1 MNKMNVKPE
10 NSFDKSAPRK
20 SFALYV
26 SQSILAMIGF
36 SAYILADTYFV
47 ATGIGPMALAGLN
60 IALPIYSVIL
70 GTGMLL
76 SVGGSTLFAV
86 TKARGDYNLA
96 NKIFSFAVGV
106 SIIIGLIFLVAGRLF
121 AEDLAYLFGGDEET
135 VPYAGTY
142 IHVVSTFAVPFMLNN
157 IVVAFIRN
165 DNAPRFATA
174 SLLAGNMT
182 NLVLD
187 WIFIYPLKMGMF
199 GAALATGTAPIV
211 GLLVL
216 STYFLKG
223 KSSFRFGNL
232 GEKVISDEN
241 REITPLRNVFWI
253 LRGVLVLGLSNFI
266 IEISSGLSMITFNI
280 AFWTISGNLGVSAY
294 SIVANIGF
302 VVNALFNGIGQGMQP
317 LISNYHGRGEKQG
330 LMYVLKLGLI
340 TSLCMAV
347 VLYAILYIFA
357 TPFADVFNKTGD
369 VELNE
374 MASLGIRCYF
384 IAYFFSG
391 LNIVIAAAMNAQE
404 EALKSLLIT
413 VGRGLILLVPS
424 ILLLSQL
431 GRIEALWFALP
442 MAEVVTLSIV
452 FVVFLIRRRTSDGM
466 GEK

>member
-1 MNKMNVKPE
+1 MNKL
-10 NSFDKSAPRK
+10 SLRK

-60 IALPIYSVIL
+60 IALPIYSIIL
-70 GTGMLL
+70 GTGMLM

-86 TKARGDYNLA
+86 TKARGDENLA
-96 NKIFSFAVGV
+96 NKIFTFAVGV
-106 SIIIGLIFLVAGRLF
+106 SVLVGILFLIGGRIFAY
-121 AEDLAYLFGGDEET
+121 DLAYLFGGDKET

-142 IHVVSTFAVPFMLNN
+142 IRVVSTFAVPFMLNN

-174 SLLAGNMT
+174 SLLAGNFT

-216 STYFLKG
+216 STYFLRG
-223 KSSFRFGNL
+223 KSSFHFGNIR
-232 GEKVISDEN
+232 ERVITDEN
-241 REITPLRNVFWI
+241 REISPLRNIFWI
-253 LRGVLVLGLSNFI
+253 FRGVVVLGLSNFI
-266 IEISSGLSMITFNI
+266 IEISSGISMITFNI

-317 LISNYHGRGEKQG
+317 LISNCHGRGERSG
-330 LMYVLKLGLI
+330 LRYVIKLGLI
-340 TSLCMAV
+340 TSLCMAA
-347 VLYAILYIFA
+347 VLYLILYVFA
-357 TPFADVFNKTGD
+357 TPFANIFNKTGD
-369 VELNE
+369 HQLNM

-384 IAYFFSG
+384 IAFFFSG
-391 LNIVIAAAMNAQE
+391 LNIVIAASMNAQE
-404 EALKSLLIT
+404 AALKSLLIT

-424 ILLLSQL
+424 IVLLSQL

-442 MAEVVTLSIV
+442 VAEVITLAIA
-452 FVVFLIRRRTSDGM
+452 FVAFLVGKRSTTS
-466 GEK
+466 

>member
-1 MNKMNVKPE
+1 MSTNNELQANRLNK
-10 NSFDKSAPRK
+10 SDLRK

-26 SQSILAMIGF
+26 SQSVLAMIGF

-60 IALPIYSVIL
+60 IALPVYSIIL
-70 GTGMLL
+70 GTGMLM

-86 TKARGDYNLA
+86 TKARGDKNLA
-96 NKIFSFAVGV
+96 NKIFTFAVVAAVIVGFV
-106 SIIIGLIFLVAGRLF
+106 FFIGGRLF
-121 AEDLAYLFGGDEET
+121 AIDLAYLFGGDNET

-142 IHVVSTFAVPFMLNN
+142 IRVVSTFAVPFMLNN

-165 DNAPRFATA
+165 DNAPKFATA
-174 SLLAGNMT
+174 SLLAGNFT
-182 NLVLD
+182 NLILD

-232 GEKVISDEN
+232 REMVITDEN
-241 REITPLRNVFWI
+241 REISPLRNAFWI
-253 LRGVLVLGLSNFI
+253 SRGVLVLGLSNFI
-266 IEISSGLSMITFNI
+266 IEISSGLSMIAFNI

-317 LISNYHGRGEKQG
+317 LISNCHGRGKTAD
-330 LMYVLKLGLI
+330 LRYVIKLGLI
-340 TSLCMAV
+340 TSICMASV
-347 VLYAILYIFA
+347 SYVILYAFA
-357 TPFADVFNKTGD
+357 TPFADIFNKNVD
-369 VELNE
+369 PELNM

-384 IAYFFSG
+384 VAFFFSG
-391 LNIVIAAAMNAQE
+391 LNIVIAASLNAQE
-404 EALKSLLIT
+404 AAVKSLLIT

-424 ILLLSQL
+424 IILLARLKS
-431 GRIEALWFALP
+431 IEALWFALP
-442 MAEVVTLSIV
+442 LAEVITLAIITVT
-452 FVVFLIRRRTSDGM
+452 FLVKTKQYDQTT
-466 GEK
+466 K